1 MLTYRRRAPHVK
13 VRSSISKPVSRV
25 SIVRILVTGGSG
37 FIGAGVVKVL
47 ADRGD
52 HVTAFD
58 IARTARLDAILAQHA
73 NAEFVQGEI
82 TEWPHVMAIVQAK
95 KPDAVVHCAAIVGVT
110 NSLASPI
117 GTFRVNVE
125 GSLNVF
131 EAMRLSGV
139 RRAINLSSEETYGV
153 FESDRIDET
162 HPNRPLK
169 PYGISKYAVE
179 RLACDYAS
187 AYGLEIIHVR
197 TCWVYG
203 PGLPRPRVPKIF
215 VDAAVAG
222 RKLQL
227 PGGGDFRVDH
237 VYIDDCVDGIVKA
250 LDKPKHRY
258 DAYHIATGEAPSLA
272 EIAAIINEL
281 VPGADIAIGPGPY
294 RFVDGTEALRK
305 GALDITRARR
315 ELGYEPRYPIRQG
328 LAAYVAAA
336 RAGRG

>member
-1 MLTYRRRAPHVK
+1 MAGV
-13 VRSSISKPVSRV
+13 
-25 SIVRILVTGGSG
+25 LVTGGSG
-37 FIGAGVVKVL
+37 FIGSSVVEAL
-47 ADRGD
+47 AARGD
-52 HVTAFD
+52 HVIAFD
-58 IARTARLDAILAQHA
+58 VTRTPRLDGILAQCD
-73 NAEFVQGEI
+73 NIEFIQGEI
-82 TEWPHVMAIVQAK
+82 TEWPQVMTIVQARR
-95 KPDAVVHCAAIVGVT
+95 PDAVVHCAAIVGVT

-131 EAMRLSGV
+131 EAMRLFGI

-153 FESDRIDET
+153 FEQDRIDET

-203 PGLPRPRVPKIF
+203 PGLPRPRVPKIL

-222 RKLQL
+222 RKLHL

-237 VYIDDCVDGIVKA
+237 VYIDDCVAGIVKA
-250 LDKPKHRY
+250 LDKPSHRY
-258 DAYHIATGEAPSLA
+258 DVYHIATGEAPSLA
-272 EIAAIINEL
+272 EIVRIVSEL
-281 VPGADIAIGPGPY
+281 VPGADLAIGPGPY
-294 RFVDGTEALRK
+294 RFVDGTEAVRK
-305 GALDITRARR
+305 GALDITRARA
-315 ELGYEPRYPIRQG
+315 ELGYEPRYPIRAG
-328 LAAYVAAA
+328 LAAYIDAV